1 MNFLDIECDC
11 SNGMVKVV
19 KVIWPDLRHEFSTN
33 SNVFLFPLPFRILIV
48 LALQFSSYLAY

>member
-11 SNGMVKVV
+11 SNGAV
-19 KVIWPDLRHEFSTN
+19 KVIRVICPDLRHEFSMN
-33 SNVFLFPLPFRILIV
+33 SSVFRFPLPFRILIV